1 MMVLFNGLKLYFSIE
16 NSNFISNLTFAAL
29 IRVGKFISWLNDK
42 GNRPNY
48 NGLSTYQPLNL

>member
-29 IRVGKFISWLNDK
+29 IRVGKLKSWLDDLR
-42 GNRPNY
+42 NRPSY
-48 NGLSTYQPLNL
+48 NGLSTYQLLNL